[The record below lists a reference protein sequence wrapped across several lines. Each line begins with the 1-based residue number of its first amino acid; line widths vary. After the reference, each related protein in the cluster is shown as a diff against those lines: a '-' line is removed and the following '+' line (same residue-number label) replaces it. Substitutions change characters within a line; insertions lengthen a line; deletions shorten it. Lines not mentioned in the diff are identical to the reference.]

1 MSGIFDDVNGK
12 GMSMGKNAVTSS
24 VRLIKPRLSA
34 PERRAAEL
42 AANAG
47 KQAQL
52 KREAAER
59 RAARALRDARAQ
71 PEPRKSGVTRRPRP
85 R

>member
-1 MSGIFDDVNGK
+1 MPP
-12 GMSMGKNAVTSS
+12 KNTVTSS
-24 VRLIKPRLSA
+24 MRSMKPRLSA
-34 PERRAAEL
+34 AERRAAEI
-42 AANAG
+42 AAGAN

-59 RAARALRDARAQ
+59 RAERARREAEAPPQ
-71 PEPRKSGVTRRPRP
+71 PRKNVMRRPRA

>member
-1 MSGIFDDVNGK
+1 MPP
-12 GMSMGKNAVTSS
+12 KNTVTSS
-24 VRLIKPRLSA
+24 VRSIKPRMSA

-42 AANAG
+42 AANAN

-59 RAARALRDARAQ
+59 RAARALRDAQAQ
-71 PEPRKSGVTRRPRP
+71 SQPRKSAITRRPRP

>member
-1 MSGIFDDVNGK
+1 MPP
-12 GMSMGKNAVTSS
+12 KNTVTSS
-24 VRLIKPRLSA
+24 VRSIKPRLSA
-34 PERRAAEL
+34 PERRAAAV
-42 AANAG
+42 AANAN

-59 RAARALRDARAQ
+59 RAARALRDAEAQ
-71 PEPRKSGVTRRPRP
+71 PEPRKSGVTRRLRP